1 LNQGIRIEDQTVIVQ
16 SREPVAVDMDD
27 TVVMMSLERG
37 KYYGLD
43 KVGSRIWEL
52 LAEPRSVAD
61 LRSTLE
67 TEFEVDAATCA
78 RDVRAFLTDLAAE
91 QLIRIVDEPAP
102 SVPKSGA

>member
-1 LNQGIRIEDQTVIVQ
+1 MKGIQIEDRTVVVQ

-52 LAEPRSVAD
+52 LSEPRSVAE
-61 LRSTLE
+61 LCATLE
-67 TEFEVDAATCA
+67 SEFEVEAQTCA
-78 RDVRAFLTDLAAE
+78 RDVREFLTELAGE
-91 QLIRIVDEPAP
+91 KLIRIVDAAEPTGSTAR
-102 SVPKSGA
+102 A